1 MPDSFKKKE
10 LLSFKVIFKLIAVIL
25 FLVIGIYILL
35 ANFENNYVLVGTT
48 KYLLGG
54 ILFMYGM
61 VRIGRVYFNL
71 KTLKRDNYEND
82 ED

>member
-1 MPDSFKKKE
+1 MPDSFKKRE
-10 LLSFKVIFKLIAVIL
+10 LLSFKVIFQLIAGIL
-25 FLVIGIYILL
+25 FLAIGIYILI

-48 KYLLGG
+48 KYLFGG
-54 ILFMYGM
+54 ILFLYGM

-71 KTLKRDNYEND
+71 KSSKKDNYEND